1 MKNLFEKSLCKESL
15 ACIWHPTIS
24 RLDESTFTSLS
35 PIANHDCHHH
45 RHQLSL
51 SSPIP
56 SSRSSLGSLHI
67 IFFDNYFCPN
77 YLLLCLIFPH
87 NLIVLSH
94 SYLLTSSI
102 LSSLHQIHFISHLT
116 STLRCSQGSFDRGAV
131 RMFLSLLITS

>member
-35 PIANHDCHHH
+35 PIANHGRHHL

-51 SSPIP
+51 

-67 IFFDNYFCPN
+67 IFFNNYFCPN
-77 YLLLCLIFPH
+77 YLMSEDDTSIFSYASYSLTTNLYFHIFTFLHPQSCPH
-87 NLIVLSH
+87 FIKFTLSH
-94 SYLLTSSI
+94 TSPQ
-102 LSSLHQIHFISHLT
+102 L
-116 STLRCSQGSFDRGAV
+116 
-131 RMFLSLLITS
+131 